1 MMDPASRKGEID
13 DGQKSVVQNWIRG
26 PVEHLWEEKLTEQAL
41 PEIKEMVCPGDARGK
56 LSGTRCSAQMKPP
69 LKRVSFTSKKINRP
83 STAPLAPLRSSHRI
97 GPVGTLGSVDHRR
110 GENRWQPRIAGYERK
125 VEKVRETKESK
136 DKVSS
141 TEDKEPVVVK
151 NMRETKKK
159 DKSSVARHV
168 KLEPAVPYNSIVFQ
182 PNSRVRHNKTPVK
195 LFKFEKIQKKQHV
208 RLEMRMY

>member
-1 MMDPASRKGEID
+1 M
-13 DGQKSVVQNWIRG
+13 
-26 PVEHLWEEKLTEQAL
+26 
-41 PEIKEMVCPGDARGK
+41 
-56 LSGTRCSAQMKPP
+56 
-69 LKRVSFTSKKINRP
+69 
-83 STAPLAPLRSSHRI
+83 
-97 GPVGTLGSVDHRR
+97 
-110 GENRWQPRIAGYERK
+110 
-125 VEKVRETKESK
+125 RETKESK

-195 LFKFEKIQKKQHV
+195 LFKFEKVSLVFLHW
-208 RLEMRMY
+208 LSCTGFL